1 MFLIILLALLLLVT
15 IVTLLALPHVFNG
28 QGYRVARGV
37 VIAFDVLTALG
48 LALGPLVFSFM
59 SLVDSIAAV
68 LLRAASVG
76 LVVQVFFALLTG
88 LFFVWQKI
96 AGLSGN
102 VPYDRGRR
110 RVLRHAAAVPAL
122 AALGGLYG
130 GLYEKDATVERELF
144 VPVKDLP
151 NDLRGL
157 RIAQLSDVHLGW
169 FFSLDDL
176 RELLER
182 TAQGAPDVLV
192 ITGDLFDDE
201 ALNPEAIALVDSY
214 ADRFP
219 LGIWFVYGNHEHRR
233 SFEALDAAL
242 DGTRIRKL
250 VNASAVVQDGAR
262 PLAFVGV
269 DYPFAHGDEAFLAK
283 KKEFADKA
291 FADVPQ
297 NAVTI
302 VLAHHPEFIDDG
314 AARGAALVL
323 SGHTHGCQF
332 GCFGVPLLPVFKYNR
347 GLVHV
352 KNTLGYV
359 HSGNGSWF
367 PYRIGCPPEIA
378 YFTLRRA

>member
-15 IVTLLALPHVFNG
+15 IVTLLALSHVFTG
-28 QGYRVARGV
+28 QGYRVMRGV

-48 LALGPLVFSFM
+48 LAAGPLVFSSA
-59 SLVDSIAAV
+59 SLVDSAPAV
-68 LLRAASVG
+68 LLRVASVG

-88 LFFVWQKI
+88 LFFVWQWLS
-96 AGLSGN
+96 GLRGN
-102 VPYDRGRR
+102 VPFDHGRR
-110 RVLRHAAAVPAL
+110 HVLRHAAAVPAL

-130 GLYEKDATVERELF
+130 GLYEKNATVERELF
-144 VPVKDLP
+144 VPVNDLP
-151 NDLRGL
+151 DDLRGL

-176 RELLER
+176 RALLER

-201 ALNPEAIALVDSY
+201 AMNPEAIALVDSY
-214 ADRFP
+214 VDRFP
-219 LGIWFVYGNHEHRR
+219 FGIWFIYGNHEHRR
-233 SFEALDAAL
+233 NFEALDAAL
-242 DGTRIRKL
+242 GATRIHKL

-262 PLAFVGV
+262 PLVFVGV
-269 DYPFAHGDEAFLAK
+269 DYPRVHGDEAFTAAR
-283 KKEFADKA
+283 KEFTDAA
-291 FADVPQ
+291 WNGVPQ
-297 NAVTI
+297 NAITI
-302 VLAHHPEFIDDG
+302 LLAHHPEFIDDG

-323 SGHTHGCQF
+323 TGHTHGCQF

-347 GLVHV
+347 GLVHI

-378 YFTLRRA
+378 YFTLRRK